1 MMELLAWR
9 VFQAFGACVG
19 PMLSRAMIRD
29 LYGRTEAAK
38 MLSTLAIVMAIAPI
52 AGPML
57 AGHLLVWYTWHSI
70 FWLLVGIGLLMLVAV
85 LVLPETHPV
94 EKRSKKS

>member
-1 MMELLAWR
+1 MLELLAWR

-52 AGPML
+52 AGPM
-57 AGHLLVWYTWHSI
+57 
-70 FWLLVGIGLLMLVAV
+70 
-85 LVLPETHPV
+85 
-94 EKRSKKS
+94 

>member
-1 MMELLAWR
+1 
-9 VFQAFGACVG
+9 
-19 PMLSRAMIRD
+19 MLSRAMIRD

-70 FWLLVGIGLLMLVAV
+70 FWLLVGIGLLMLVCRISASGNTSRREEEQKV
-85 LVLPETHPV
+85 YRPYL
-94 EKRSKKS
+94 